1 MGMASIYLLLFQSTF
16 PLFNQC
22 IYTKKM
28 KSLQLEGKNNPH
40 IHFLPTNPI
49 HFHPVIHF
57 EYLIFVASAMDKEDQ

>member
-1 MGMASIYLLLFQSTF
+1 
-16 PLFNQC
+16 
-22 IYTKKM
+22 M

-49 HFHPVIHF
+49 HFNPVTHF